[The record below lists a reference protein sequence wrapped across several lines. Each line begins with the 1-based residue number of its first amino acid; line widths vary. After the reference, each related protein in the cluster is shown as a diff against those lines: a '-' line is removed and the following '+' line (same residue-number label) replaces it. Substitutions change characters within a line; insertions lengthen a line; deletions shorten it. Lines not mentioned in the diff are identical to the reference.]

1 MPNVPPLWADRGSL
15 DDNLYRLTVHGGHE
29 DDNNDNN
36 FNQQPDDDDILTVK
50 DGENGE
56 KKTFRYGA
64 TFLSTWT
71 ISTVIERFL
80 FSLIFKITWIN
91 LWLQWPLLYLPL
103 YVLGSLIT
111 GRPGP
116 RRQLVSELRDSLLA
130 FKEKGFTRG
139 NQIFKTFF
147 F

>member
-1 MPNVPPLWADRGSL
+1 MSSVSAAWLGSAHLLKSTFQLTTVDYNNSQQQFQQTNNNKSNNNVNVTMPNVPPLWADRGSL

-29 DDNNDNN
+29 DDNKDNN

-80 FSLIFKITWIN
+80 FSLNFKIT
-91 LWLQWPLLYLPL
+91 
-103 YVLGSLIT
+103 
-111 GRPGP
+111 
-116 RRQLVSELRDSLLA
+116 
-130 FKEKGFTRG
+130 
-139 NQIFKTFF
+139 
-147 F
+147 